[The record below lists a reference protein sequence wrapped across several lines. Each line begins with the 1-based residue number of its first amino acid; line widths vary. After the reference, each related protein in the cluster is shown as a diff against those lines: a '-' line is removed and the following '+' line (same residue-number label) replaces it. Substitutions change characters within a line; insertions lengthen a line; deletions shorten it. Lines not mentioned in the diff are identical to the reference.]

1 MKTRILA
8 YIMQCAKLEIYV
20 GKENYGKPEIACWPI
35 LKIIRNMS
43 TEGSILNF

>member
-20 GKENYGKPEIACWPI
+20 GKEIYGKPEIACSPI